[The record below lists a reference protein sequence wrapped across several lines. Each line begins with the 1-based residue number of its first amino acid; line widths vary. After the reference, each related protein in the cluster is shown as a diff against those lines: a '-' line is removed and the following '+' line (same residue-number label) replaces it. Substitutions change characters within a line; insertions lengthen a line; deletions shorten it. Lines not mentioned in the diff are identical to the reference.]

1 MTVMA
6 KYFINYVLACAAF
19 LLMTPFCALAA
30 VDKYI
35 YLSPSG
41 DDRSSGFTSQESV
54 FSLQHAFD
62 VAMNLPGNK
71 VASIVILADSGVY
84 KKQKAVIK
92 GAPDGV
98 TIQVRPM
105 NPKKPRPRFDGDGSG
120 GTWLVI
126 NSSSG
131 TPSNIGIY
139 GLEIVNFETAISI
152 NGSRGDFS
160 RSNGGN
166 IIRNNVFNNIGQISS
181 EAAKPSTAVIR
192 LVNSD
197 GNMIVRNKFY
207 NMRNRESCVLLH
219 AIYVAHNSTD
229 NLIEENVFEYGC
241 GDAIRFRDESGNNV
255 VRRNKFKDAWHKA
268 PVSDWYC
275 DGSSRDDC
283 TKAEGEC
290 PSLDNLLIGNEIYTN
305 SGSDVPKVL
314 VYGRDASQ
322 RCPKSASRERFIVR

>member
-6 KYFINYVLACAAF
+6 KYFISAVFACAAL

-30 VDKYI
+30 VDEYI

-41 DDRSSGFTSQESV
+41 DDRNSGSSFKEAV
-54 FSLQHAFD
+54 FSLQHALD
-62 VAMNLPGNK
+62 VAMNFPKSK
-71 VASIVILADSGVY
+71 VSRIMIMTDTGVY
-84 KKQKAVIK
+84 KKQTAVIN
-92 GAPDGV
+92 GV
-98 TIQVRPM
+98 SGGMVIQVRPM
-105 NPKKPRPRFDGDGSG
+105 NPKKSRPKFDGDGLG
-120 GTWLVI
+120 GTWLTI

-131 TPSNIGIY
+131 TPSNIEIY

-152 NGSRGDFS
+152 NGNRNDFS
-160 RSNGGN
+160 KSNGGN
-166 IIRNNVFNNIGQISS
+166 IIRNNIFNNIGQISS
-181 EAAKPSTAVIR
+181 ETAEPSTAVIR

-197 GNMIVRNKFY
+197 GNMIIRNKFY
-207 NMRNRESCVLLH
+207 VMRNRESCVLLH

-229 NLIEENVFEYGC
+229 NLIEENIFEDGC

-255 VRRNKFKDAWHKA
+255 VKGNKFKNAWHKA

-290 PSLDNLLIGNEIYTN
+290 PSRNNILIANTIYTKN
-305 SGSDVPKVL
+305 GSNVPKML
-314 VYGRDASQ
+314 VYGRDVSQ
-322 RCPKSASRERFIVR
+322 KCPKSASGERFIVR